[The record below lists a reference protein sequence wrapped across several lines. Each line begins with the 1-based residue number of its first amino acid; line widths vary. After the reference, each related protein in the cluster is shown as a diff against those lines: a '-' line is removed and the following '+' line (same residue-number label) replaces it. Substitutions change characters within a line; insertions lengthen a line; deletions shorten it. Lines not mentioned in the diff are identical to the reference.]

1 MTSLKTNQYIS
12 IITAYV
18 IVGIGIAIVYISN
31 PNELP
36 ANTID
41 SDFEK
46 FAAFFII
53 AQAIERLLEPITA
66 LFDEEKKEAKKEVD
80 LTSKEAIQAAK
91 HSIADIKVIVKNLTW
106 GMASFIAMLFCCWI
120 GLGLLNTIGIV
131 NAPTELDIIVTGL
144 AIGAGTQPLHDL
156 IEQRIKKPSDTLTMS
171 QEKSDSGSEAT
182 KTEMKGSL

>member
-1 MTSLKTNQYIS
+1 MTSLKTKQYIS
-12 IITAYV
+12 IAVAYA

-31 PNELP
+31 PNDLP
-36 ANTID
+36 TNSID

-91 HSIADIKVIVKNLTW
+91 QSIADIKVVVKNLTW
-106 GMASFIAMLFCCWI
+106 GMATFIAMLVSCWI
-120 GLGLLNTIGIV
+120 GLGLLNTIGIE
-131 NAPTELDIIVTGL
+131 NAPTELDIVMTGL

-156 IEQRIKKPSDTLTMS
+156 IEQRIKKSSDTLPVS
-171 QEKSDSGSEAT
+171 QQISGSGSEAT
-182 KTEMKGSL
+182 GTEMKGNL